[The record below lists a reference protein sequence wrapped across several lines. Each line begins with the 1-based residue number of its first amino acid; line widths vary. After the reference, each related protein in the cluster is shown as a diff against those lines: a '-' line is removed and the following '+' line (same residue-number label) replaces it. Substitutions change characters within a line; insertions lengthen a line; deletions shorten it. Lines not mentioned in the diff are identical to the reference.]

1 MLLFSSIPTNEPI
14 ISEGRRKTMRAICN
28 TDSFGKKLALVSRG
42 VSARSTIPLLAGI
55 LLEAGEGVVWLSAT
69 DMELSIQT
77 SSPAKVEETG
87 KVVIPAR
94 IFNDVVRSLPKE
106 DLTLVHDSS
115 EGVVRLSAGEN
126 EYRIRAYAA
135 EDFPRLPKF
144 DEAEAFKMNG
154 EALVETVEKVSRSY
168 SRDETRPVL
177 TGILIS
183 FEESRVRMVTTD
195 SYRLSIKET
204 ELATTFDGSKEAI
217 IPARAMQEVS
227 RIFSAS
233 EEEQVEAVL
242 SENQA
247 LFRIGDVLFGTRL
260 IEGNFPEYKR
270 LLPNAFER
278 EISVSREDLVETLRR
293 VSFFTQ
299 RQTPPMPVNL
309 SFSEGAVEV
318 TVRNGEVGEARER
331 LPTTSEDEFHISFNP
346 GYLLDGVSAVDSEKV
361 LFKLNEPLKPGL
373 IVPKTNGEEPDFLYL
388 ITPMRDS
395 PSS

>member
-1 MLLFSSIPTNEPI
+1 
-14 ISEGRRKTMRAICN
+14 MRAVCN
-28 TDSFGKKLALVSRG
+28 TDSFGRKLALVSRG
-42 VSARSTIPLLAGI
+42 VSARSTIQLLGGI
-55 LLEAGEGVVWLSAT
+55 LLEAGEEVVKLSAT
-69 DMELSIQT
+69 DMEVSIQT
-77 SSPAKVEETG
+77 SSPAQIEDEG
-87 KVVIPAR
+87 RVVIPAR
-94 IFNDVVRSLPKE
+94 IFNDVVRSLPKGE
-106 DLTLVHDSS
+106 LALEYDRS
-115 EGVVRLSAGEN
+115 EGMARLSAQEN

-135 EDFPRLPKF
+135 EDFPQLPKF
-144 DEAEAFKMNG
+144 DEAEAFKMSG

-204 ELATTFDGSKEAI
+204 ELATTFEGSREAI

-227 RIFSAS
+227 RIFSS
-233 EEEQVEAVL
+233 SDEEQVEVVL

-278 EISVSREDLVETLRR
+278 EVSVQREGLIETLRR
-293 VSFFTQ
+293 VNLFAQ
-299 RQTPPMPVNL
+299 RQTPPVPVSL
-309 SFSEGAVEV
+309 AFSEGAVEV

-331 LPTTSEDEFHISFNP
+331 LPAASEDDFHISFNP
-346 GYLLDGVSAVDSEKV
+346 SYLLDGVSAIDSEKV
-361 LFKLNEPLKPGL
+361 LFKLNESLKPGL
-373 IVPKTNGEEPDFLYL
+373 VVPDTDVEEPDFLYL
-388 ITPMRDS
+388 IMPMRD
-395 PSS
+395 PS

>member
-1 MLLFSSIPTNEPI
+1 MIVE
-14 ISEGRRKTMRAICN
+14 EGERAMRVICN
-28 TDSFGKKLALVSRG
+28 TDFFGRKLALVSRG
-42 VSARSTIPLLAGI
+42 VSPRSTIQILGGI
-55 LLEAGEGVVWLSAT
+55 LLEAGEEVVRLSAM

-77 SSPAKVEETG
+77 SAPAEVEEKG
-87 KVVIPAR
+87 RVVIPAR
-94 IFNDVVRSLPKE
+94 IFNDVVRSLSKE

-115 EGVVRLSAGEN
+115 EGLVSLSAREN
-126 EYRIRAYAA
+126 EYRIRAYPA
-135 EDFPRLPKF
+135 EDFPQLPKF
-144 DEAEAFKMNG
+144 DEAGAFKVGG

-168 SRDETRPVL
+168 SKDETRPVL
-177 TGILIS
+177 MGILIS

-204 ELATTFDGSKEAI
+204 EFTTTFEGSKEAI

-242 SENQA
+242 TENQA

-270 LLPNAFER
+270 LLPTAFER

-293 VSFFTQ
+293 VSLFTQ
-299 RQTPPMPVNL
+299 RQTPPVPVSL

-318 TVRNGEVGEARER
+318 AVSNGEVGEAREK
-331 LPTTSEDEFHISFNP
+331 LPATSEDDFHISFNP
-346 GYLLDGVSAVDSEKV
+346 SYLLDGVSVVDSEKV
-361 LFKLNEPLKPGL
+361 LFKLNEPHKPGL
-373 IVPKTNGEEPDFLYL
+373 IVPKINGEEPDFLYL
-388 ITPMRDS
+388 ITPMRD
-395 PSS
+395 PSSS

>member
-1 MLLFSSIPTNEPI
+1 
-14 ISEGRRKTMRAICN
+14 MRAICN
-28 TDSFGKKLALVSRG
+28 TDSFSKKLALVSRG
-42 VSARSTIPLLAGI
+42 VSARSTIQLLAGI
-55 LLEAGEGVVWLSAT
+55 LLEADEEVVRLSAT

-77 SSPAKVEETG
+77 SSPAKVKEAG
-87 KVVIPAR
+87 RVVIPAR

-106 DLTLVHDSS
+106 ELTLVHDSS

-154 EALVETVEKVSRSY
+154 EALVKTVEKVSRSY

-204 ELATTFDGSKEAI
+204 ELATTFNGSKEAI

-227 RIFSAS
+227 RIFSGS

-293 VSFFTQ
+293 VSLFTQ
-299 RQTPPMPVNL
+299 RQTPPVPVSL

-318 TVRNGEVGEARER
+318 AVRNGEVGEARER
-331 LPTTSEDEFHISFNP
+331 MPTTSEGEFHISFNP

-361 LFKLNEPLKPGL
+361 LFKLNDSLKPGL
-373 IVPKTNGEEPDFLYL
+373 IVPATNGEEPDFLYL

-395 PSS
+395 SSS

>member
-1 MLLFSSIPTNEPI
+1 
-14 ISEGRRKTMRAICN
+14 MRAVCN
-28 TDSFGKKLALVSRG
+28 TDLFSKKLALVSRG
-42 VSARSTIPLLAGI
+42 VSSRSTIQLLGGI
-55 LLEAGEGVVWLSAT
+55 LLEAEEGSVRLSAT
-69 DMELSIQT
+69 DMEMSIQT
-77 SSPAKVEETG
+77 TAAAEVEEQG
-87 KVVIPAR
+87 RVVIPAR
-94 IFNDVVRSLPKE
+94 IFNDVVRSLPGGE
-106 DLTLVHDSS
+106 LALAHDRS
-115 EGVVRLSAGEN
+115 EGVVRLSAREN

-135 EDFPRLPKF
+135 EDFPQLPKF
-144 DEAEAFKMNG
+144 DEAAAFKMSG

-204 ELATTFDGSKEAI
+204 ELATTFDGSREAI

-227 RIFSAS
+227 RIYAS
-233 EEEQVEAVL
+233 SDEEQVDVVI

-278 EISVSREDLVETLRR
+278 EISVRREDLIDTLRR
-293 VSFFTQ
+293 VNLFAQ
-299 RQTPPMPVNL
+299 RQTPPVPVTL
-309 SFSEGAVEV
+309 DFSEGAVEV

-331 LPTTSEDEFHISFNP
+331 LPAGSEDDFHISFNP
-346 GYLLDGVSAVDSEKV
+346 TYLLDGVSAVDSEKV
-361 LFKLNEPLKPGL
+361 LFKLNESLKPGL
-373 IVPKTNGEEPDFLYL
+373 IVPGGSDDEGSDGSEPDFLYL
-388 ITPMRDS
+388 IMPMRD
-395 PSS
+395 PSRS